1 MKVILSENDLSSL
14 SRSTL
19 NEIYSLIGRQ
29 GFDSINPPETQDAD
43 DRPYDMTEHMAKKFM
58 SGVSEKTKNFL
69 KVFADN
75 AGIGKV
81 DDLLNA
87 TDSKIL
93 RDLNGI
99 QAGLTRRI
107 RKLDID
113 DGSEVYLLRWEDDE
127 ADEEWGGYYYTS
139 EITTQSL
146 REYFNN

>member
-1 MKVILSENDLSSL
+1 MKVMLNEKDLSSL
-14 SRSTL
+14 SKSTL

-29 GFDSINPPETQDAD
+29 GVDSVNPLETSDAE
-43 DRPYDMTEHMAKKFM
+43 DRPYEMTEHMAKKFM
-58 SGVSEKTKNFL
+58 SGVAEKTKNFL

-75 AGIGKV
+75 EGIGKV
-81 DDLLNA
+81 DDLLKA

-113 DGSEVYLLRWEDDE
+113 DDSEVYLLGWEDDE
-127 ADEEWGGYYYTS
+127 DDEEWGGYFYIS
-139 EITTQSL
+139 KLTTQSL
-146 REYFNN
+146 KSYFRN

>member
-1 MKVILSENDLSSL
+1 MKVILNEKDLSSL
-14 SRSTL
+14 SRSAL
-19 NEIYSLIGRQ
+19 NEIYSLIGSQ
-29 GFDSINPPETQDAD
+29 SLSPIETPDTE
-43 DRPYDMTEHMAKKFM
+43 DRPYDMTEHMTKKFM
-58 SGVSEKTKNFL
+58 SGVAEKTKNFL

-75 AGIGKV
+75 DGVGKV
-81 DDLLNA
+81 EDLLEA

-113 DGSEVYLLRWEDDE
+113 DDSEVYLLGWEEDE
-127 ADEEWGGYYYTS
+127 DDEEWGGHFYIS

-146 REYFNN
+146 KGYFIN

>member
-1 MKVILSENDLSSL
+1 MKVILNENDMNSL
-14 SRSTL
+14 SKSAL
-19 NEIYSLIGRQ
+19 NEIYSLIGKQ
-29 GFDSINPPETQDAD
+29 NFDSNNLSETQDD
-43 DRPYDMTEHMAKKFM
+43 EDRPYDMTAHMAKKFM
-58 SGVSEKTKNFL
+58 SGVSEKTKDFL

-75 AGIGKV
+75 EGIGKV

-113 DGSEVYLLRWEDDE
+113 DNSAVYLLGWEDDE
-127 ADEEWGGYYYTS
+127 SDEDWEGYYFIS

-146 REYFNN
+146 KRYFDK

>member
-1 MKVILSENDLSSL
+1 MKVILNEKDLSSL
-14 SRSTL
+14 SRSAL
-19 NEIYSLIGRQ
+19 NEIYSLIGSQ
-29 GFDSINPPETQDAD
+29 SFNISSPIETSDTE
-43 DRPYDMTEHMAKKFM
+43 DRPYDMTEHMTKKFM
-58 SGVSEKTKNFL
+58 SGVAEKTKSFL

-75 AGIGKV
+75 NGVGKV
-81 DDLLNA
+81 EDLLKA

-113 DGSEVYLLRWEDDE
+113 DDSEVYLLGWEEDEDDE
-127 ADEEWGGYYYTS
+127 EWEGHFYIS

-146 REYFNN
+146 KEYFSK

>member
-1 MKVILSENDLSSL
+1 MKVILSESDLNSL
-14 SRSTL
+14 SKSTL
-19 NEIYSLIGRQ
+19 NEIYSLMGRQ
-29 GFDSINPPETQDAD
+29 GLDSYNPPETQDVE

-69 KVFADN
+69 KVFADYE
-75 AGIGKV
+75 GKGKV
-81 DDLLNA
+81 DDLLTA

-113 DGSEVYLLRWEDDE
+113 DDSEVYLLGWEDDE
-127 ADEEWGGYYYTS
+127 NDEEWGGYFYTS
-139 EITTQSL
+139 KITTQSL
-146 REYFNN
+146 KGYFNN